1 MKYKLNGSIDMTQL
15 YVQRQTKI
23 GFVQYAKIMAQMNTG
38 AQKQ

>member
-15 YVQRQTKI
+15 YVQCQTKI
-23 GFVQYAKIMAQMNTG
+23 GFVQYAKITAQVNTV